1 MEIDFQINK
10 ILEIIKEKKPKKV
23 LLQFPDGLKPK
34 SKEVYDAI
42 KNSFPD
48 IEVYI
53 WLGENFG
60 GCDVPIWLEKYGFD
74 LIINIGHLKVLMKKE
89 V

>member
-48 IEVYI
+48 IEIYI
-53 WLGENFG
+53 WLGETFG
-60 GCDVPIWLEKYGFD
+60 SCDVPIWLEKYEFD
-74 LIINIGHLKVLMKKE
+74 LIINIGHLKISMKE
-89 V
+89 L